1 MRILYET
8 RNEPL
13 KIIVLFHLRVQF
25 SCSIDVLFLGTVPCF
40 GFLCGTLHLVKIIQL
55 RTHYIS
61 KMQLLSI
68 FINVKCYCKE
78 TQCDDENK
86 GLKQYLSWFGIIKFT
101 ESLLY
106 STNSIISF
114 SLLSSLENLKIPL
127 MTNYRNFFVPNHNK
141 FCIFC
146 FLFVILTRYL

>member
-1 MRILYET
+1 MIMKILYET

-61 KMQLLSI
+61 KM
-68 FINVKCYCKE
+68 
-78 TQCDDENK
+78 
-86 GLKQYLSWFGIIKFT
+86 
-101 ESLLY
+101 
-106 STNSIISF
+106 
-114 SLLSSLENLKIPL
+114 
-127 MTNYRNFFVPNHNK
+127 
-141 FCIFC
+141 
-146 FLFVILTRYL
+146 